1 MLTTPLFHHYALA
14 PRTWDEMYDEEKV
27 RFQYRNVFDFLQRI
41 PADEL
46 SKKEEL
52 ARKLFMSQGITFTVY
67 SSGEGIEKIFPFDII
82 PRIITAS
89 EWNFIEK
96 GIKQRL
102 RALNLFLKD
111 VYHHQFILKDG
122 VVPVELVYS
131 CPHYLREMQG
141 INIPH
146 DIYVHI
152 AGIDLIRDHDGTFYV
167 LEDNLRTPSGVSY
180 MIENREITKRIFP
193 DLIPQN
199 FVRPVTQYPNILY
212 KNLLALSPRQISS
225 PTVVVLTPGIYNSAY
240 FEHATLARLMGIEL
254 VEGRDLVV
262 ENHIVYMKTTA
273 GLQQV
278 DVIYRRVDDEYL
290 DPLVFEPSS
299 VLGVSGLLSA
309 YRKGN
314 VAIVNSIGNGVA
326 DDKATYVYVPEM
338 IRYYLN
344 EEPILKNVPTY
355 QLSNDEER
363 EHVLK
368 NINQMVVKK
377 TNESGGY
384 GMLMGHAA
392 SDEEISTYQ
401 KQIIKNP
408 RQFIAQP
415 IISLSNAPCYINGKV
430 QPRRVDLR
438 PFALC
443 GPTGIEI
450 VAGGL
455 TRVALKEG
463 SLVVNSSQG
472 GGSKDTWVL
481 AK

>member
-1 MLTTPLFHHYALA
+1 
-14 PRTWDEMYDEEKV
+14 
-27 RFQYRNVFDFLQRI
+27 
-41 PADEL
+41 
-46 SKKEEL
+46 
-52 ARKLFMSQGITFTVY
+52 
-67 SSGEGIEKIFPFDII
+67 
-82 PRIITAS
+82 
-89 EWNFIEK
+89 
-96 GIKQRL
+96 
-102 RALNLFLKD
+102 
-111 VYHHQFILKDG
+111 
-122 VVPVELVYS
+122 
-131 CPHYLREMQG
+131 
-141 INIPH
+141 
-146 DIYVHI
+146 
-152 AGIDLIRDHDGTFYV
+152 
-167 LEDNLRTPSGVSY
+167 
-180 MIENREITKRIFP
+180 
-193 DLIPQN
+193 
-199 FVRPVTQYPNILY
+199 
-212 KNLLALSPRQISS
+212 
-225 PTVVVLTPGIYNSAY
+225 
-240 FEHATLARLMGIEL
+240 MGIEL

-355 QLSNDEER
+355 QLSNAEER

-392 SDEEISTYQ
+392 SDEEISAYQ

>member
-1 MLTTPLFHHYALA
+1 MKATTLFDNYSTNVN
-14 PRTWDEMYDEEKV
+14 TWDEMYDQLTV
-27 RFQYRNVFDFLQRI
+27 RDPYKKVFDFISTI
-41 PADEL
+41 PATEL
-46 SKKEEL
+46 NKSEEL
-52 ARKLFMSQGITFTVY
+52 ARRLFMSQGVTFTVY

-82 PRIITAS
+82 PRIITGT
-89 EWNFIEK
+89 EWSFIES
-96 GIKQRL
+96 GIRQRL

-111 VYHHQFILKDG
+111 IYSNQFILKDN
-122 VVPVELVYS
+122 VVPFEMIYS
-131 CPHYLREMQG
+131 CPHYVREMQ
-141 INIPH
+141 NVNVPH

-199 FVRPVTQYPNILY
+199 NVLPVTQYPNILHR
-212 KNLLALSPRQISS
+212 NLISLSPRQTSE
-225 PTVVVLTPGIYNSAY
+225 PNVVLLTPGMYNSAY
-240 FEHATLARLMGIEL
+240 FEHTTLARLMGVEL

-262 ENHIVYMKTTA
+262 DNQRVFMKTTS

-278 DVIYRRVDDEYL
+278 DVIYRRVDDDFL
-290 DPLVFEPSS
+290 DPLVFNPEST
-299 VLGVSGLLSA
+299 LGVSGILSA

-314 VAIVNSIGNGVA
+314 VAIVNAPGNGVA
-326 DDKATYVYVPEM
+326 DDKATYMYVPEM

-355 QLSNDEER
+355 HLINTDQR
-363 EHVLK
+363 EHVFA
-368 NINQMVVKK
+368 NINKMVIKK

-392 SDEEISTYQ
+392 TEKEIEAY
-401 KQIIKNP
+401 KKEVLKDP

-415 IISLSNAPCYINGKV
+415 TISLSSAPCYINGKI

-443 GPTGIEI
+443 GPDGIEI
-450 VAGGL
+450 VPGGL

-481 AK
+481 AN

>member
-1 MLTTPLFHHYALA
+1 
-14 PRTWDEMYDEEKV
+14 MYQDEKV
-27 RFQYRNVFDFLQRI
+27 RAHYRNVLESLSAI
-41 PADEL
+41 PSDEL
-46 SKKEEL
+46 GKKEEL
-52 ARKLFMSQGITFTVY
+52 AKSLFMAQGITFTVY

-89 EWNFIEK
+89 EWDFIER

-111 VYHHQFILKDG
+111 VYHQQFIIKDG
-122 VVPVELVYS
+122 IVPMELIYS
-131 CPHYLREMQG
+131 CPHYLREMQ
-141 INIPH
+141 NVNVPH

-152 AGIDLIRDHDGTFYV
+152 AGIDLIRDYDGTFYV

-193 DLIPQN
+193 DLIPKN
-199 FVRPVTQYPNILY
+199 HVRPVTQYPSILY
-212 KNLLALSPRQISS
+212 KNLMELSPGQVSS
-225 PTVVVLTPGIYNSAY
+225 PNVVLLTPGIYNSAY
-240 FEHATLARLMGIEL
+240 FEHTTLARLMGIEL

-262 ENHIVYMKTTA
+262 ENQKVYMRTTA

-278 DVIYRRVDDEYL
+278 DVIYRRVDDEFL
-290 DPLVFEPSS
+290 DPLVFNPESA
-299 VLGVSGLLSA
+299 LGVSGILSA

-314 VAIVNSIGNGVA
+314 VAIVNAIGNGVA
-326 DDKATYVYVPEM
+326 DDKAIYVYVPEM

-344 EEPILKNVPTY
+344 EEPLLKNVPTF
-355 QLSNDEER
+355 QLERPDER

-368 NINQMVVKK
+368 NINRMVVKK
-377 TNESGGY
+377 TNGSGGY

-392 SDEEISTYQ
+392 SDAEIADYS
-401 KQIIKNP
+401 KEILKDP
-408 RQFIAQP
+408 RAFIAQP
-415 IISLSNAPCYINGKV
+415 VISLSNAPCYINGKA

-443 GPTGIEI
+443 GPSGIEI
-450 VAGGL
+450 VPGGL

-481 AK
+481 AE